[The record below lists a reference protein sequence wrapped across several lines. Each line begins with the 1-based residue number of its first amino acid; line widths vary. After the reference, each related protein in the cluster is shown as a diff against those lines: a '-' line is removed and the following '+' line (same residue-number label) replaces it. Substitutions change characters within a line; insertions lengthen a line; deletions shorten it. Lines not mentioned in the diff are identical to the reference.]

1 MVTSTGYLKDFRT
14 LIHARPD
21 IFAKWNIGYQIL
33 RMRPLNKRSQWE
45 GFKMLFNC
53 GNCGLT
59 QEVSEKFAN
68 KTVKC
73 PKCKASVTIGA
84 GIPQDNHRYSISEFI
99 KRTSQK
105 DKGQGSL
112 KATICLKSISKIW
125 CGRKWVP

>member
-1 MVTSTGYLKDFRT
+1 
-14 LIHARPD
+14 
-21 IFAKWNIGYQIL
+21 
-33 RMRPLNKRSQWE
+33 
-45 GFKMLFNC
+45 MLFNC

-105 DKGQGSL
+105 DKGQGKFELESDYLLEVNL
-112 KATICLKSISKIW
+112 KDLVWTKMGSMIAYRGKRAGLFLCFSKKAAKVIDFCNFHELLK
-125 CGRKWVP
+125 RTYF

>member
-1 MVTSTGYLKDFRT
+1 
-14 LIHARPD
+14 
-21 IFAKWNIGYQIL
+21 
-33 RMRPLNKRSQWE
+33 
-45 GFKMLFNC
+45 MLFNC

-105 DKGQGSL
+105 DKGQGKFELESDYLLEVNLKDLVWTKMGSRLRIGEISSL
-112 KATICLKSISKIW
+112 PEKGCWNMASQSF
-125 CGRKWVP
+125 